1 MMSSGSAN
9 SVPERHLMMAI
20 TGASGAIYAK
30 RLLDVLTESRV
41 RVHLIVSDAGKKI
54 LSLELGLKI
63 DDLLHEL
70 VTLYDYKDFSARIA
84 SGSFLTEGMII
95 VPCSMGTLGA
105 IAQGIS
111 MNLIHRCADVC
122 IKEGKKLILVPRETP
137 LNSIHLENML
147 KLSRLGVTLLPAM
160 PGFYNKPK
168 TVEDIAD
175 FIVARILN
183 QLRIPQNLIK
193 PWDGLPSEH

>member
-193 PWDGLPSEH
+193 PWDGLPSDH

>member
-1 MMSSGSAN
+1 
-9 SVPERHLMMAI
+9 MMAI

-70 VTLYDYKDFSARIA
+70 VTLYDYEDFSARIA

-193 PWDGLPSEH
+193 PWDGLPSDH

>member
-30 RLLDVLTESRV
+30 RLLDVFAASRV
-41 RVHLIVSDAGKKI
+41 RVHLIVSDAGEKI

-122 IKEGKKLILVPRETP
+122 IKEEKKLILVPRETP

>member
-1 MMSSGSAN
+1 
-9 SVPERHLMMAI
+9 MMAI

-122 IKEGKKLILVPRETP
+122 IKEEKKLILVPRETP